1 MAGLRA
7 LRTDDPRQVGLYRLL
22 GLLGEGGQGTV
33 YQGLAPGGEPVAVK
47 LLHAR
52 FAGDDRARA
61 RFAAELDHARRVA
74 AFCTARVLD
83 ADVAGDRPYIVSEF
97 VAGPS
102 LGEVIASGGPVTG
115 GALERLAIATVT
127 ALAAIHEAGVVHRDF
142 KPGNVIMGADGP
154 RVIDFGIARALDA
167 TGTMSSAVVGTPAYM
182 APEQIA
188 GQAVGPAADVF
199 AWACTIAH
207 AATGATPF
215 GQDSI
220 PAVMH
225 RILHADPDLGPLTG
239 ALTGPLREILTACL
253 AKDPARRPA
262 ARQILLSLLG
272 AGHPADTLLAEGA
285 RAAAHPAAHP
295 GPGAGPPPYDG
306 PRPSDAP
313 PPRTLPLS
321 SAPSAADGPRPGARV
336 LGASPMIVAAVLALG
351 GFMVLLDG
359 TVMGTAVRTLS
370 MDFGAS
376 YADAQWVITA
386 YLLAATMVIPVT
398 GWLAQRFGAA
408 AVWITALVLSLA
420 GSVLCGLAWSFGAL
434 IAFRVIQGLGA
445 GMVFPLSRILVAEVA
460 GRERRGRAMALIAVA
475 VQAAPIAGPVV
486 AGVVIDM
493 LSWRWIF
500 FLTVPLLLLT
510 SILSAVLIPFAP
522 DPAVV
527 GRPDVGGLIC
537 LSGGLTA
544 VVFGLSRMG
553 GNVASVVTPEVAL
566 PLTAGVGLLAAYVG
580 WAARSTGRVVDPR
593 LFRDRA
599 FAASASASLLHHV
612 ALFAAVFLVPLYFQ
626 TVDGLSARQAGW
638 LFAAQGAGTLVAVL
652 LAGWLVDVSRNAR
665 LPVLVGLAL
674 VAAGTLPF
682 ALASA
687 HTNPPVLV
695 AALFVRGVGLA
706 FVGTPLMTS
715 LYHSLPE
722 ARIPAA
728 TTANAMGLQAGGAA
742 GTALIAVVLGWS
754 TVPGV
759 ASLSSG
765 FPSAFWAILVVVAL
779 TVVPALLLP
788 AGEARRTST

>member
-7 LRTDDPRQVGLYRLL
+7 LRADDPRQVGLYRLL

-272 AGHPADTLLAEGA
+272 AGHSADTLLAEGA

-295 GPGAGPPPYDG
+295 GPGA
-306 PRPSDAP
+306 RVLDAP
-313 PPRTLPLS
+313 
-321 SAPSAADGPRPGARV
+321 
-336 LGASPMIVAAVLALG
+336 PMIVAAVPALG

-486 AGVVIDM
+486 AGVVIDV

-500 FLTVPLLLLT
+500 FLTIPLLLLT
-510 SILSAVLIPFAP
+510 SILSAVLLPFAP
-522 DPAVV
+522 DPAVA
-527 GRPDVGGLIC
+527 GRLDVGGLIC

-544 VVFGLSRMG
+544 VVFGLSQMG

-599 FAASASASLLHHV
+599 FAASASASLLHHF

-638 LFAAQGAGTLVAVL
+638 LFAAQGAGTLVAVF

-728 TTANAMGLQAGGAA
+728 TTANAMGVQAGGAA

-759 ASLSSG
+759 ANLSSG

-788 AGEARRTST
+788 AGGARRTST

>member
-7 LRTDDPRQVGLYRLL
+7 LRADDPRQVGLYRLV

-74 AFCTARVLD
+74 VFCTARVLD

-142 KPGNVIMGADGP
+142 KPGNVIMGPDGP

-207 AATGATPF
+207 AATGTTPF

-220 PAVMH
+220 PAVMN
-225 RILHADPDLGPLTG
+225 RILHADPDLGPSAG

-253 AKDPARRPA
+253 AKDPARRPT

-285 RAAAHPAAHP
+285 RAAAHPAARP
-295 GPGAGPPPYDG
+295 GPGAAPPPYDG
-306 PRPSDAP
+306 SRPSDA

-321 SAPSAADGPRPGARV
+321 SAPPAAAGARPASRV
-336 LGASPMIVAAVLALG
+336 LDAPPLIVAAVPALG

-359 TVMGTAVRTLS
+359 TMMGTAVPTLS
-370 MDFGAS
+370 MEFGAS
-376 YADAQWVITA
+376 YADAQWAITA
-386 YLLAATMVIPVT
+386 YLLAATVAIPVT
-398 GWLAQRFGAA
+398 GRLAQRFGAA
-408 AVWITALVLSLA
+408 AVWITALVLSLV
-420 GSVLCGLAWSFGAL
+420 GSALCGLAWSFGAL
-434 IAFRVIQGLGA
+434 VAFRVFQGLGA
-445 GMVFPLSRILVAEVA
+445 GMVFPLTRILVLEVA
-460 GRERRGRAMALIAVA
+460 GRERRGRAVALMAVA

-486 AGVVIDM
+486 AGAVVDV

-500 FLTVPLLLLT
+500 FLTIPLLLLT
-510 SILSAVLIPFAP
+510 SILSAVLLPFAP
-522 DPAVV
+522 DRA
-527 GRPDVGGLIC
+527 
-537 LSGGLTA
+537 
-544 VVFGLSRMG
+544 
-553 GNVASVVTPEVAL
+553 AL
-566 PLTAGVGLLAAYVG
+566 AG
-580 WAARSTGRVVDPR
+580 WAARSAGPRVVDPR

-612 ALFAAVFLVPLYFQ
+612 ALFAAVFLVPLYLQ
-626 TVDGLSARQAGW
+626 TVGGLSPLQAGW
-638 LFAAQGAGTLVAVL
+638 LFAAQGVGTIVAVL
-652 LAGWLVDVSRNAR
+652 PAGRLADVSRTSR

-674 VAAGTLPF
+674 VAAGTLPL
-682 ALASA
+682 ALAPAVVNSA
-687 HTNPPVLV
+687 PLLV

-706 FVGTPLMTS
+706 FVGTPLMTG

-722 ARIPAA
+722 TRVPAA
-728 TTANAMGLQAGGAA
+728 STADAMGAQAGGAA

-759 ASLSSG
+759 ANLGSG
-765 FPSAFWAILVVVAL
+765 FPTAFWVILAVVAV
-779 TVVPALLLP
+779 TVVPALFLP
-788 AGEARRTST
+788 AGKQRRTGS